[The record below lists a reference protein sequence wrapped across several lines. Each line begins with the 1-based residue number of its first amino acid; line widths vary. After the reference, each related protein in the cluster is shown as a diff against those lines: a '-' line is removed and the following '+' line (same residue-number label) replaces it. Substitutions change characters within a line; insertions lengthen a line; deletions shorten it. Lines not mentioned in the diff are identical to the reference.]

1 MLFWSFYYLCT
12 METPRIILENTAD
25 GSHTL
30 FVPEL
35 NEHYHS
41 VNGAWQE
48 SRHVFI
54 EAGLKQCEKEDIS
67 VFEVGFGTGLNAF
80 LTLLEAENSRK
91 VIHYTS
97 LELYPLTTE
106 LAGSLN
112 YAQLIAPDQK
122 KLFAALH
129 EAEWG
134 CEVQI
139 TPHFYLHK
147 EKADLCSYSFGSAYD
162 VIYFDAFA
170 PEKQPE
176 MWHPDLFVKLSEHTS
191 PNGILTTYCAKGVV
205 RRSLQ
210 AAGYVVERLQGPP
223 GKREMLRGR
232 K

>member
-1 MLFWSFYYLCT
+1 MKSPHVIF
-12 METPRIILENTAD
+12 EQTAD

-54 EAGLKQCEKEDIS
+54 DAGLKQCEKQEIA

-80 LTLLEAENSRK
+80 LALLEAERSDKIVR
-91 VIHYTS
+91 YTS
-97 LELYPLTTE
+97 LEKYPLPADTVS
-106 LAGSLN
+106 GLN
-112 YAQLIAPDQK
+112 YAGLIAPERAEYFK
-122 KLFAALH
+122 ALH
-129 EAEWG
+129 RVEWG
-134 CEVQI
+134 KEIQI
-139 TPHFYLHK
+139 SPNFFLHK
-147 EKADLCSYSFGSAYD
+147 MEDDLCTHAFLSTYD
-162 VIYFDAFA
+162 VIFFDAFA
-170 PEKQPE
+170 PDKQPE
-176 MWHPDLFVKLSEHTS
+176 MWNPEWFAKLFDHT
-191 PNGILTTYCAKGVV
+191 NAAGILTTYCAKGVV

-232 K
+232 KG